1 MKNTNK
7 KTPYHHGDLR
17 SSFVETGADM
27 VREVGI
33 DGLSLRKLAERIG
46 VSRTAVYH
54 HFSNKNDLLCA
65 IAALGFIQ
73 WQQLSET
80 IFDNKQLSGEE
91 KFRQFV
97 HQYIHFA
104 TQNPSLYELMFG
116 SAIWKNNNSDQA
128 LRDIAYPSF
137 NYQLEMTKVWQQ
149 QGLLLENEN
158 SLRLAQV
165 TWGTLHGIVR
175 LLIDGIY
182 LDTSHIEEMCE
193 CVVKVFIPKPLE
205 DEVSELS

>member
-1 MKNTNK
+1 MKLSSK
-7 KTPYHHGDLR
+7 KTSYHHGDLR
-17 SSFVETGADM
+17 SSLVETGAEM
-27 VREVGI
+27 IKEAGI

-46 VSRTAVYH
+46 VSRTATYH
-54 HFSNKNDLLCA
+54 HFNNKNDLLCA

-73 WQQLSET
+73 WQNISNDIFENQALS
-80 IFDNKQLSGEE
+80 SEE

-97 HQYIHFA
+97 YQYVEFA
-104 TQNPSLYELMFG
+104 TQNPSLYDLMFG
-116 SAIWKNNNSDQA
+116 NTIWKNNNSDQA

-137 NYQLEMTKVWQQ
+137 NYQLEMTKKWQQ
-149 QGLLLENEN
+149 HGLLIADEN

-182 LDTSHIEEMCE
+182 LDTSHINEMCE
-193 CVVKVFIPKPLE
+193 CVVKVFIQQQTN
-205 DEVSELS
+205 

>member
-1 MKNTNK
+1 MTQTSK
-7 KTPYHHGDLR
+7 KTAYHHGDLR
-17 SSFVETGADM
+17 CSLVETGAKM
-27 VREVGI
+27 INEVGI
-33 DGLSLRKLAERIG
+33 EGLSLRKLAERIG
-46 VSRTAVYH
+46 VSRTATYH
-54 HFSNKNDLLCA
+54 HFNNKNDLLCA

-73 WQQLSET
+73 WQKHAET
-80 IFDNKQLSGEE
+80 IFDDKQLSGEE

-97 HQYIHFA
+97 HQYINFA

-116 SAIWKNNNSDQA
+116 KTIWKNNTSDQP

-137 NYQLEMTKVWQQ
+137 NYQLAMTKIWQQ
-149 QGLLLENEN
+149 QGLLLKNEN

-182 LDTSHIEEMCE
+182 LDTTHIEEMSE
-193 CVVKVFIPKPLE
+193 CVVKVFIQSAKNNKG
-205 DEVSELS
+205 